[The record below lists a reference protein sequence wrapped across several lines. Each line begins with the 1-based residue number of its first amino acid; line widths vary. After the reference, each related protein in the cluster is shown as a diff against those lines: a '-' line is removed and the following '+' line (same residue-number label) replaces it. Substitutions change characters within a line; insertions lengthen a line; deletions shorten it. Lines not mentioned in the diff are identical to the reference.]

1 MSDALNVREKKF
13 VAAYF
18 ATGNGTQSA
27 KDAGFAPGSA
37 HVTASRLLKRDNIKA
52 ALADLQGQY
61 WRSKHM
67 GVDELM
73 SLVGGQAR
81 NPLGS
86 ILHVTPDG
94 DPYLDLSKASKED
107 LAHITEVTIED
118 FVDKREI
125 DDEGNVI
132 ARDVRRVKVKLADP
146 DKARDKLMRHFGL
159 LKDKLEIEADA
170 SFADV
175 FAQAMARA
183 TRGNDGQDDQ
193 G

>member
-1 MSDALNVREKKF
+1 
-13 VAAYF
+13 
-18 ATGNGTQSA
+18 
-27 KDAGFAPGSA
+27 
-37 HVTASRLLKRDNIKA
+37 
-52 ALADLQGQY
+52 
-61 WRSKHM
+61 RSKHM

-81 NPLGS
+81 NPLAS

-175 FAQAMARA
+175 FAEA
-183 TRGNDGQDDQ
+183 
-193 G
+193 